1 MLFIT
6 RVQKVKRVSLV
17 PLGDQERM
25 EWMVLM
31 GKGEKGEHQDHL
43 LKW

>member
-1 MLFIT
+1 MFIT
-6 RVQKVKRVSLV
+6 RVQKVKWVSLV
-17 PLGDQERM
+17 PLGDRERM

-31 GKGEKGEHQDHL
+31 GKGERGEHQDHL